1 MSKSHIT
8 KILVGVVCVLTCAF
22 VLVGCNG
29 KNVIP
34 TQSDM
39 EKAATS
45 AYLAEV
51 NSVVSEF
58 KGTLSDFSTDIKEKN
73 VANMKDKLEASQKL
87 IDKFNQI
94 DVPQNCND
102 VQKAY
107 SDGLLQMQQALSDYI
122 SVYSSFVN
130 SELDNSVLNERMGSV
145 QKSYDMGLDLLRQ
158 ADKLAAEK

>member
-1 MSKSHIT
+1 MSKSHLT
-8 KILVGVVCVLTCAF
+8 KILVSIACVLTCAF

-29 KNVIP
+29 KNAIP
-34 TQSDM
+34 TASDM

-58 KGTLSDFSTDIKEKN
+58 KTTLSDFSTDIKEKN
-73 VANMKDKLEASQKL
+73 VTNMKNKLEASQKL
-87 IDKFNQI
+87 IDTFNQI
-94 DVPQNCND
+94 EVPQNCTD

-122 SVYSSFVN
+122 SIYSSFVN
-130 SELDNSVLNERMGSV
+130 SELDNSVLNERMVSV
-145 QKSYDMGLDLLRQ
+145 QKSYDMGLNLLKQ